1 MENKFKLFESFSSST
16 ISKLWYSEK
25 DSQLIVEFKNGQQ
38 YRYNNVSI
46 SEWNNL
52 KSSESKGKFLNEN
65 IKSKPFQ
72 KMILND

>member
-1 MENKFKLFESFSSST
+1 MENKFKLFERFSSST

-25 DSQLIVEFKNGQQ
+25 DLQLIVEFKNGQQ